1 MVTKIL
7 AISAAVVADA
17 ARRKVVWVVVVFAG
31 ILAIAIPALP
41 SYGEGVAA
49 AVFRE
54 VAIALTYAAA
64 LVVALSLSVTRI
76 PNEVERRT
84 VFNVITRDVRRWHYV
99 AGTWLGMF
107 AVLGLVIGAFSVV
120 TVGIGALTY
129 SEIMWRL
136 LQGSLAVWL
145 EMGVLMAFA
154 VMMSC
159 SFGPVTAAVG
169 ALAFAFVGH
178 AVTGLMSLPEGV
190 RAPWYLPGLDVFNVI
205 TPVAHG
211 SGIGVAYVASMVVVF
226 IAWVV
231 LLLLGGSALFS
242 RRDL

>member
-54 VAIALTYAAA
+54 VSIALTYAAA
-64 LVVALSLSVTRI
+64 LVVALALSVTRI

-129 SEIMWRL
+129 SEVMWRL